1 MFKNSVRLFDIFG
14 FCVKVHPTWLV
25 IAALI
30 VWSLTTGYFPQIL
43 PGLSRLEYIA
53 ISIAS
58 MLGMFFS
65 LILHELS
72 HSLVARQFGLNVGGI
87 TLFLFGGV
95 AELEQEPVSAKSE
108 FWIAI
113 AGPVLSFAIAGIA
126 FLAIDL
132 GGSEVGASP
141 LMAVIGYLGLINII
155 LAVFNLVPA
164 FPLDGGR
171 VLRALIWYLSGDL
184 LKATRIAS
192 KFGTGFGFL
201 LITVG
206 MLSLFSNFSIGGLWL
221 ILIGFFILSA
231 SRSSYQ
237 QLLIRKVFGGKTVA
251 GLMSRKPVTAN
262 AGMTIADLIENV
274 MLKHNVSFVPIV
286 KDDHLLGFVDAGS
299 IHEVDRDRW
308 AFTILTDILVAVDE
322 NNTVSSNVPVDEL
335 FKRMALTGQRKFLVE
350 DDSRLIGVVTLSDL
364 MNYLAIMQGLDLE
377 DNPNLRPAR
386 NSSY

>member
-14 FCVKVHPTWLV
+14 FCVNVHPTWLV
-25 IAALI
+25 IAALV
-30 VWSLTTGYFPQIL
+30 VWSLATGYFPPIL
-43 PGLSRLEYIA
+43 PGLSQFDYIV
-53 ISIAS
+53 ISITS

-65 LILHELS
+65 LILHELA

-113 AGPVLSFAIAGIA
+113 AGPVASFAIAAIA
-126 FLAIDL
+126 FLVKEL

-141 LMAVIGYLGLINII
+141 LVAIIGYLGLINFI

-171 VLRALIWYLSGDL
+171 VLRALIWYMSGDL

-192 KFGTGFGFL
+192 KFGIGFGLFL
-201 LITVG
+201 ISVG
-206 MLSLFSNFSIGGLWL
+206 VLSLFSKFSIGGLWL

-237 QLLIRKVFGGKTVA
+237 QLLISRVFGGKTVA
-251 GLMSRKPVTAN
+251 GVMSRNPVTAN

-274 MLKHNVSFVPIV
+274 MLKHNLSFVPIV
-286 KDDHLLGFVDAGS
+286 KDEHLLGYVDTSS
-299 IHEVDRDRW
+299 IHEVDRDKW
-308 AFTILTDILVAVDE
+308 EFTKLNDILVVRNE
-322 NNTVSSNVPVDEL
+322 NNSVSPNVPVDEL
-335 FKRMALTGQRKFLVE
+335 FKGMASTGQRKFLVE
-350 DDSRLIGVVTLSDL
+350 DDGRLIGRG
-364 MNYLAIMQGLDLE
+364 NII
-377 DNPNLRPAR
+377 
-386 NSSY
+386 